1 MGCITVLVV
10 RACAELRGSYSNRN
24 GSHMYH
30 NFGLN
35 CPPYTQQYSSPKLGV
50 VRNWGGLLYIRHSE
64 YRDVSVGRRE
74 LAHNLMI
81 AEPLIHQDVQVY
93 DEHHQMK

>member
-1 MGCITVLVV
+1 MGCITVLVA

-50 VRNWGGLLYIRHSE
+50 VRNWGGLLYS
-64 YRDVSVGRRE
+64 SVPPSPPIPPPPSPSPFS
-74 LAHNLMI
+74 LVVVLVA
-81 AEPLIHQDVQVY
+81 
-93 DEHHQMK
+93 